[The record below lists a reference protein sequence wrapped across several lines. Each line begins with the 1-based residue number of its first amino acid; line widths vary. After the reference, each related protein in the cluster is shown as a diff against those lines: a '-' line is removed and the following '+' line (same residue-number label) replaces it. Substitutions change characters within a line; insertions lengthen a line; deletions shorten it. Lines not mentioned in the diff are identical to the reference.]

1 MDNDKNKRHH
11 VLHVFDPMKKHKPH
25 DEVYFSYGRYLD
37 IATSKGKDPNT
48 LYFGSSN
55 TSKLLSGIF
64 LGDIELTSKV
74 KDVSIISNNGDVIL
88 SVKYINNLGKLA
100 TVKTKIPSEQL
111 LNDVKDLLKTFDVN
125 AINTSFNDIYGRLN
139 IIDGSIVDIY
149 NCIDTLNT
157 SINDL
162 DERFNIIDGSIVD
175 IYNCID
181 TLNTSINDLDE
192 RYDELLNI
200 IDNIDTTVGNKYTI
214 HKSIGSA
221 DEGFAEKYTLYSGS
235 EIVENSSVIEHISL
249 TLRNLDYD
257 IDSNSIQ
264 ALLLPSAIKSINL
277 DDNTAT
283 LIDGTTVDNI
293 TDKLDDKFMQSL
305 SIDMSDYDEHINIL
319 TNIDSSINDRLT
331 IVEDTL
337 KWENLK

>member
-1 MDNDKNKRHH
+1 MDNNKNKHQH

-74 KDVSIISNNGDVIL
+74 KDVSIISNDGDVIL

-100 TVKTKIPSEQL
+100 KKKTKIPSEQL
-111 LNDVKDLLKTFDVN
+111 LNDVKDLLKSIDVN
-125 AINTSFNDIYGRLN
+125 ALNTSFNDIYERL
-139 IIDGSIVDIY
+139 
-149 NCIDTLNT
+149 
-157 SINDL
+157 
-162 DERFNIIDGSIVD
+162 NIIDGSIVD

-235 EIVENSSVIEHISL
+235 EVVENSSVIEHISL
-249 TLRNLDYD
+249 TLRNLDYN

-293 TDKLDDKFMQSL
+293 TDKLNDKFMQSL
-305 SIDMSDYDEHINIL
+305 SIDMNDYDEHINIL
-319 TNIDSSINDRLT
+319 MSTDSSINDRLT

>member
-1 MDNDKNKRHH
+1 MDNNKNNHHH
-11 VLHVFDPMKKHKPH
+11 VLHVFDPTKIHKPH

-74 KDVSIISNNGDVIL
+74 KDVSIISKDGDVIL
-88 SVKYINNLGKLA
+88 SVKYINNVGKLA

-111 LNDVKDLLKTFDVN
+111 LNDVKDLLKSIDVN
-125 AINTSFNDIYGRLN
+125 ALNTSFNDIYERL
-139 IIDGSIVDIY
+139 
-149 NCIDTLNT
+149 
-157 SINDL
+157 
-162 DERFNIIDGSIVD
+162 NIIDGSIVD

-192 RYDELLNI
+192 RYDELINR
-200 IDNIDTTVGNKYTI
+200 IDNIDTTLGNKYTI

-221 DEGFAEKYTLYSGS
+221 DEGFAEKYTLYCGS

-264 ALLLPSAIKSINL
+264 ALLLPSAIKSVNL

-283 LIDGTTVDNI
+283 LIDGTVVDNI

-305 SIDMSDYDEHINIL
+305 SLDMSDYDEHINIL
-319 TNIDSSINDRLT
+319 MNTDSSINDRLT

-337 KWENLK
+337 KWDNLK

>member
-1 MDNDKNKRHH
+1 MDNNKNNHHH
-11 VLHVFDPMKKHKPH
+11 VLHVFDPTKIHKPH

-74 KDVSIISNNGDVIL
+74 KDVSIISKDGDVIL
-88 SVKYINNLGKLA
+88 SVKYINNSGKLA

-111 LNDVKDLLKTFDVN
+111 LNDVKDLLKSIDVN
-125 AINTSFNDIYGRLN
+125 ALNTSFNDIYERL
-139 IIDGSIVDIY
+139 
-149 NCIDTLNT
+149 
-157 SINDL
+157 
-162 DERFNIIDGSIVD
+162 NIIDGSIVD

-192 RYDELLNI
+192 RYDELVNR
-200 IDNIDTTVGNKYTI
+200 IDNIDTTISNKYTI

-221 DEGFAEKYTLYSGS
+221 DEGFAEKYTLYCGS

-264 ALLLPSAIKSINL
+264 ALLLPSAIKSVNL

-283 LIDGTTVDNI
+283 LIDGTIVDNI

-319 TNIDSSINDRLT
+319 MNTDSSINDRLT

>member
-1 MDNDKNKRHH
+1 MDNNKNNHHH
-11 VLHVFDPMKKHKPH
+11 VLHVFDPTKIHKPH

-74 KDVSIISNNGDVIL
+74 KDVSIISKDGDVIL
-88 SVKYINNLGKLA
+88 SVKYINNSGKLA

-111 LNDVKDLLKTFDVN
+111 LNDVKDLLKSLDVN
-125 AINTSFNDIYGRLN
+125 AINTSFNDIYERL
-139 IIDGSIVDIY
+139 
-149 NCIDTLNT
+149 
-157 SINDL
+157 
-162 DERFNIIDGSIVD
+162 NIIDGSIVD

-192 RYDELLNI
+192 RYDELVNR
-200 IDNIDTTVGNKYTI
+200 IDNIDTTVSNKYTI

-221 DEGFAEKYTLYSGS
+221 DEGFAEKYTLYCGS

-264 ALLLPSAIKSINL
+264 ALLLPSAIKSVNL

-283 LIDGTTVDNI
+283 LIDGTIVDNI

-319 TNIDSSINDRLT
+319 MNTDSSINDRLT

>member
-1 MDNDKNKRHH
+1 MDNNKNNHHH
-11 VLHVFDPMKKHKPH
+11 VLHVFDPTKIHKPH

-74 KDVSIISNNGDVIL
+74 KDVSIISKDGDVIL
-88 SVKYINNLGKLA
+88 SVKYINNVGKLA

-111 LNDVKDLLKTFDVN
+111 LNDVKDLLKSIDVN
-125 AINTSFNDIYGRLN
+125 ALNTSFNDIYERL
-139 IIDGSIVDIY
+139 
-149 NCIDTLNT
+149 
-157 SINDL
+157 
-162 DERFNIIDGSIVD
+162 NIIDGSIVD

-192 RYDELLNI
+192 RYDELVNR
-200 IDNIDTTVGNKYTI
+200 IDNIDTTLGNKYTI

-221 DEGFAEKYTLYSGS
+221 DEGFAEKYTLYCGS

-264 ALLLPSAIKSINL
+264 ALLLPSAIKSVNL

-283 LIDGTTVDNI
+283 LIDGTIVDNI

-319 TNIDSSINDRLT
+319 MNTDSSINDRLT

>member
-74 KDVSIISNNGDVIL
+74 KDVSIISNDGDVIL

-111 LNDVKDLLKTFDVN
+111 LNEVKDLLKTFDVN
-125 AINTSFNDIYGRLN
+125 AINTSFNDIYERL
-139 IIDGSIVDIY
+139 
-149 NCIDTLNT
+149 
-157 SINDL
+157 
-162 DERFNIIDGSIVD
+162 NIIDGSIVD

-192 RYDELLNI
+192 RYDELFNI

-221 DEGFAEKYTLYSGS
+221 DEGFAEKYTLYCGS

-257 IDSNSIQ
+257 IDSNNIQ
-264 ALLLPSAIKSINL
+264 ALLLPSAIKSVNL

-319 TNIDSSINDRLT
+319 MSTDSSINDRLT

>member
-1 MDNDKNKRHH
+1 MDNNKNNHHH
-11 VLHVFDPMKKHKPH
+11 VLHVFDPTKIHKPH

-74 KDVSIISNNGDVIL
+74 KDVSIISKDGDVIL
-88 SVKYINNLGKLA
+88 SVKYINNVGKLA

-111 LNDVKDLLKTFDVN
+111 LNDVKDLLKSIDVN
-125 AINTSFNDIYGRLN
+125 ALNTSFNDIYERL
-139 IIDGSIVDIY
+139 
-149 NCIDTLNT
+149 
-157 SINDL
+157 
-162 DERFNIIDGSIVD
+162 NIIDGSIVD

-192 RYDELLNI
+192 RYDELINR
-200 IDNIDTTVGNKYTI
+200 IDNIDTTLGNKYTI

-221 DEGFAEKYTLYSGS
+221 DEGFAEKYTLYCGS

-257 IDSNSIQ
+257 IDTNSIQ
-264 ALLLPSAIKSINL
+264 ALLLPSAIKSVNL

-283 LIDGTTVDNI
+283 LIDGTIVDNI

-319 TNIDSSINDRLT
+319 MNTDSSINDRLT

>member
-1 MDNDKNKRHH
+1 MDNDKNKCHH
-11 VLHVFDPMKKHKPH
+11 VLHVFDPTKIHKPH

-74 KDVSIISNNGDVIL
+74 KDVSIISKDGDVIL

-111 LNDVKDLLKTFDVN
+111 LNDVKDLLKSLDVN
-125 AINTSFNDIYGRLN
+125 AINTSFNDIYERL
-139 IIDGSIVDIY
+139 
-149 NCIDTLNT
+149 
-157 SINDL
+157 
-162 DERFNIIDGSIVD
+162 NIIDGSIVD

-192 RYDELLNI
+192 RYDELVNR
-200 IDNIDTTVGNKYTI
+200 IDNIDTTVSNKYTI

-221 DEGFAEKYTLYSGS
+221 DEGFAEKYTLYCGS

-264 ALLLPSAIKSINL
+264 ALLLPSAIKSVNL

-283 LIDGTTVDNI
+283 LIDGTIIDNI

-305 SIDMSDYDEHINIL
+305 SIDMGDYDEHINIL
-319 TNIDSSINDRLT
+319 MNTDSSINDRLT

>member
-1 MDNDKNKRHH
+1 MDNNKNNHHH
-11 VLHVFDPMKKHKPH
+11 VLHVFDPTKIHKPH

-74 KDVSIISNNGDVIL
+74 KDVSIISKDGDVIL
-88 SVKYINNLGKLA
+88 SVKYINNSGKLA

-111 LNDVKDLLKTFDVN
+111 LNDVKDLLKSIDVN
-125 AINTSFNDIYGRLN
+125 ALNTSFNDIYERL
-139 IIDGSIVDIY
+139 
-149 NCIDTLNT
+149 
-157 SINDL
+157 
-162 DERFNIIDGSIVD
+162 NIIDGSIVD

-192 RYDELLNI
+192 RYDELINR
-200 IDNIDTTVGNKYTI
+200 IDNIDTTVSNKYTI

-221 DEGFAEKYTLYSGS
+221 DEGFAEKYTLYCGS

-264 ALLLPSAIKSINL
+264 ALLLPSAIKSVNL

-283 LIDGTTVDNI
+283 LIDGTIIDNI

-319 TNIDSSINDRLT
+319 MNTDSSINDRLT

>member
-1 MDNDKNKRHH
+1 MDNNKNNHHH
-11 VLHVFDPMKKHKPH
+11 VLHVFDPTKIHKPH

-74 KDVSIISNNGDVIL
+74 KDVSIISKDGDVIL
-88 SVKYINNLGKLA
+88 SVKYINNSGKLA

-111 LNDVKDLLKTFDVN
+111 LNDVKDLLKSLDVN
-125 AINTSFNDIYGRLN
+125 AINTSFNNIYERL
-139 IIDGSIVDIY
+139 
-149 NCIDTLNT
+149 
-157 SINDL
+157 
-162 DERFNIIDGSIVD
+162 NIIDGSIVD

-192 RYDELLNI
+192 RYDELINR
-200 IDNIDTTVGNKYTI
+200 IDNIDTTVSNKYTI

-221 DEGFAEKYTLYSGS
+221 DEGFAEKYTLYCGS

-264 ALLLPSAIKSINL
+264 ALLLPSAIKSVNL

-283 LIDGTTVDNI
+283 LIDGTIVDNI

-319 TNIDSSINDRLT
+319 MNTDSSINDRLT

>member
-1 MDNDKNKRHH
+1 MDNNKNNHHH
-11 VLHVFDPMKKHKPH
+11 VLHVFDPTKIHKPH

-74 KDVSIISNNGDVIL
+74 KDVSIISKDGDVIL

-111 LNDVKDLLKTFDVN
+111 LNDVKDLLKSLDVN
-125 AINTSFNDIYGRLN
+125 AINTSFNDIYERL
-139 IIDGSIVDIY
+139 
-149 NCIDTLNT
+149 
-157 SINDL
+157 
-162 DERFNIIDGSIVD
+162 NIIDGSIVD

-192 RYDELLNI
+192 RYDELVNR

-221 DEGFAEKYTLYSGS
+221 DEGFAEKYTLYCGS

-264 ALLLPSAIKSINL
+264 ALLLPSAIKSVNL

-283 LIDGTTVDNI
+283 LIDGTIVDNI

-305 SIDMSDYDEHINIL
+305 SLDMSDYDEHINIL
-319 TNIDSSINDRLT
+319 MNTDSSINDRLT

>member
-74 KDVSIISNNGDVIL
+74 KDVSIISKDGDVIL
-88 SVKYINNLGKLA
+88 SVKYINNSGKLA

-111 LNDVKDLLKTFDVN
+111 LNDVKDLLKSIDVN
-125 AINTSFNDIYGRLN
+125 ALNTSFNDIYERL
-139 IIDGSIVDIY
+139 
-149 NCIDTLNT
+149 
-157 SINDL
+157 
-162 DERFNIIDGSIVD
+162 NIIDGSIVD

-192 RYDELLNI
+192 RYDELVNR
-200 IDNIDTTVGNKYTI
+200 IDNIDTTVSNKYTI

-221 DEGFAEKYTLYSGS
+221 DEGFAEKYTLYCGS

-264 ALLLPSAIKSINL
+264 ALLLPSAIKSVNL

-283 LIDGTTVDNI
+283 LIDGTIVDNI

-319 TNIDSSINDRLT
+319 MNTDSSINDRLT

>member
-11 VLHVFDPMKKHKPH
+11 VLHVFDPTKIHKPH

-55 TSKLLSGIF
+55 PSKLLSGIF

-74 KDVSIISNNGDVIL
+74 KDVSIISKDGDVIL
-88 SVKYINNLGKLA
+88 SVKYINNSGKLA

-111 LNDVKDLLKTFDVN
+111 LNDVKDLLKSLDVN
-125 AINTSFNDIYGRLN
+125 AINTSFNNIYERL
-139 IIDGSIVDIY
+139 
-149 NCIDTLNT
+149 
-157 SINDL
+157 
-162 DERFNIIDGSIVD
+162 NIIDGSIVD

-192 RYDELLNI
+192 RYDELVNR
-200 IDNIDTTVGNKYTI
+200 IDNIDTTVSNKYTI

-221 DEGFAEKYTLYSGS
+221 DEGFAEKYTLYCGS

-264 ALLLPSAIKSINL
+264 ALLLPSAIKSVNL

-283 LIDGTTVDNI
+283 LIDGTIVDNI

-319 TNIDSSINDRLT
+319 MNTDSSINDRLT

>member
-11 VLHVFDPMKKHKPH
+11 VFHVFDPTKIHKPH

-74 KDVSIISNNGDVIL
+74 KDVSIISKDGDVIL

-111 LNDVKDLLKTFDVN
+111 LNDVKDLLKSLDVN
-125 AINTSFNDIYGRLN
+125 AINTSFNDIYERL
-139 IIDGSIVDIY
+139 
-149 NCIDTLNT
+149 
-157 SINDL
+157 
-162 DERFNIIDGSIVD
+162 NIIDGSIVD

-192 RYDELLNI
+192 RYDELVNR
-200 IDNIDTTVGNKYTI
+200 IDNIDTTVSNKYTI

-221 DEGFAEKYTLYSGS
+221 DEGFAEKYTLYCGS

-264 ALLLPSAIKSINL
+264 ALLLPSAIKSVNL

-283 LIDGTTVDNI
+283 LIDGTIVDNI

-319 TNIDSSINDRLT
+319 MNTDSSINDRLT

>member
-11 VLHVFDPMKKHKPH
+11 VLHVFDPTKIHKPH

-74 KDVSIISNNGDVIL
+74 KDVSIISNDGDVIL

-111 LNDVKDLLKTFDVN
+111 LNDVKDLLKSLDVN
-125 AINTSFNDIYGRLN
+125 AINTSFNDIYERL
-139 IIDGSIVDIY
+139 
-149 NCIDTLNT
+149 
-157 SINDL
+157 
-162 DERFNIIDGSIVD
+162 NIIDGSIVD

-192 RYDELLNI
+192 RYDELVNR
-200 IDNIDTTVGNKYTI
+200 IDNIDTTVSNKYTI

-221 DEGFAEKYTLYSGS
+221 DEGFAEKYTLYCGS

-264 ALLLPSAIKSINL
+264 ALLLPSAIKSVNL

-283 LIDGTTVDNI
+283 LIDGTIIDNI

-319 TNIDSSINDRLT
+319 MNTDSSINDRLT

>member
-1 MDNDKNKRHH
+1 MDNNKNNHHH
-11 VLHVFDPMKKHKPH
+11 VLHVFDPTKIHKPH

-74 KDVSIISNNGDVIL
+74 KDVSIISKDGDVIL
-88 SVKYINNLGKLA
+88 SVKYINNVGKLA

-111 LNDVKDLLKTFDVN
+111 LNDVKDLLKSIDVN
-125 AINTSFNDIYGRLN
+125 ALNTSFNDIYERL
-139 IIDGSIVDIY
+139 
-149 NCIDTLNT
+149 
-157 SINDL
+157 
-162 DERFNIIDGSIVD
+162 NIIDGSIVD

-192 RYDELLNI
+192 RYDELINR

-221 DEGFAEKYTLYSGS
+221 DEGFAEKYTLYCGS

-264 ALLLPSAIKSINL
+264 ALLLPSAIKSVNL

-283 LIDGTTVDNI
+283 LIDGTIIDNI

-319 TNIDSSINDRLT
+319 MNTDSSINDRLT

>member
-1 MDNDKNKRHH
+1 MDNNKNNHHH
-11 VLHVFDPMKKHKPH
+11 VLHVFDPTKIHKPH

-74 KDVSIISNNGDVIL
+74 KDVSIISKDGDVIL
-88 SVKYINNLGKLA
+88 SVKYINNSGKLA

-111 LNDVKDLLKTFDVN
+111 LNDVKDLLKSIDVN
-125 AINTSFNDIYGRLN
+125 AINTSFNNIYERL
-139 IIDGSIVDIY
+139 
-149 NCIDTLNT
+149 
-157 SINDL
+157 
-162 DERFNIIDGSIVD
+162 NIIDGSIVD

-192 RYDELLNI
+192 RYDELVNR
-200 IDNIDTTVGNKYTI
+200 IDNIDNTVSNKYTI

-221 DEGFAEKYTLYSGS
+221 DEGFAEKYTLYCGS

-264 ALLLPSAIKSINL
+264 ALLLPSAIKSVNL

-283 LIDGTTVDNI
+283 LIDGTIVDNI

-305 SIDMSDYDEHINIL
+305 SLDMSDYDEHINIL
-319 TNIDSSINDRLT
+319 MNTDSSINDRLT

>member
-1 MDNDKNKRHH
+1 MDNNKNNHHH
-11 VLHVFDPMKKHKPH
+11 VLHVFDPTKIHKPH

-74 KDVSIISNNGDVIL
+74 KDVSIISKDGDVIL
-88 SVKYINNLGKLA
+88 SVKYINNVGKLA

-111 LNDVKDLLKTFDVN
+111 LNDVKDLLKSIDVN
-125 AINTSFNDIYGRLN
+125 ALNTSFNDIYERL
-139 IIDGSIVDIY
+139 
-149 NCIDTLNT
+149 
-157 SINDL
+157 
-162 DERFNIIDGSIVD
+162 NIIDGSIVD

-192 RYDELLNI
+192 RYDELINR
-200 IDNIDTTVGNKYTI
+200 IDNIDTTLGNKYTI

-221 DEGFAEKYTLYSGS
+221 DEGFAEKYTLYCGS

-264 ALLLPSAIKSINL
+264 ALLLPSAIKSVNL

-283 LIDGTTVDNI
+283 LIDGTIVDNI

-319 TNIDSSINDRLT
+319 MNTDSSINDRLT

>member
-1 MDNDKNKRHH
+1 MDNNKNNNHH
-11 VLHVFDPMKKHKPH
+11 VLHVFDPAKIHKPH

-74 KDVSIISNNGDVIL
+74 KDVSIISKDGDVIL
-88 SVKYINNLGKLA
+88 SVKYINNVGKLA

-111 LNDVKDLLKTFDVN
+111 LNDVKDLLKSIDVN
-125 AINTSFNDIYGRLN
+125 ALNTSFNDIYERL
-139 IIDGSIVDIY
+139 
-149 NCIDTLNT
+149 
-157 SINDL
+157 
-162 DERFNIIDGSIVD
+162 NIIDGSIVD

-192 RYDELLNI
+192 RYDELINR
-200 IDNIDTTVGNKYTI
+200 IDNIDTTLGNKYTI

-221 DEGFAEKYTLYSGS
+221 DEGFAEKYTLYCGS

-264 ALLLPSAIKSINL
+264 ALLLPSAIKSVNL

-283 LIDGTTVDNI
+283 LIDGTIIDNI

-319 TNIDSSINDRLT
+319 MNTDSSINDRLT

>member
-1 MDNDKNKRHH
+1 MDNNKNNHHH
-11 VLHVFDPMKKHKPH
+11 VLHVFDPTKIHKPH

-74 KDVSIISNNGDVIL
+74 KDVSIISKDGDVIL

-111 LNDVKDLLKTFDVN
+111 LNDVKDLLKSIDVN
-125 AINTSFNDIYGRLN
+125 AINTSFNDIYERL
-139 IIDGSIVDIY
+139 
-149 NCIDTLNT
+149 
-157 SINDL
+157 
-162 DERFNIIDGSIVD
+162 NIIDGSIVD

-192 RYDELLNI
+192 RYDELINR
-200 IDNIDTTVGNKYTI
+200 IDNIDTTLGNKYTI

-221 DEGFAEKYTLYSGS
+221 DEGFAEKYTLYCGS

-264 ALLLPSAIKSINL
+264 ALLLPSAIKSVNL

-283 LIDGTTVDNI
+283 LIDGTIVDNI

-319 TNIDSSINDRLT
+319 MNTDSSINDRLT

>member
-1 MDNDKNKRHH
+1 MDNNKNNHHH
-11 VLHVFDPMKKHKPH
+11 VLHVFDPTKIHKPH

-55 TSKLLSGIF
+55 TSKLLSGRF

-74 KDVSIISNNGDVIL
+74 KDVSIISKDGDVIL
-88 SVKYINNLGKLA
+88 SVKYINNSGKLA

-111 LNDVKDLLKTFDVN
+111 LNDVKDLLKSIDVN
-125 AINTSFNDIYGRLN
+125 ALNTSFNDIYERL
-139 IIDGSIVDIY
+139 
-149 NCIDTLNT
+149 
-157 SINDL
+157 
-162 DERFNIIDGSIVD
+162 NIIDGSIVD

-192 RYDELLNI
+192 RYDELVNR
-200 IDNIDTTVGNKYTI
+200 IDNIDTTVSNKYTI

-221 DEGFAEKYTLYSGS
+221 DEGFAEKYTLYCGS

-264 ALLLPSAIKSINL
+264 ALLLPSAIKSVNL

-283 LIDGTTVDNI
+283 LIDGTIVDNI

-319 TNIDSSINDRLT
+319 MNTDSSINDRLT

>member
-125 AINTSFNDIYGRLN
+125 AINTSFNDIYGRL
-139 IIDGSIVDIY
+139 
-149 NCIDTLNT
+149 
-157 SINDL
+157 
-162 DERFNIIDGSIVD
+162 NIIDGSIVD

>member
-1 MDNDKNKRHH
+1 MDNNKNNHHH
-11 VLHVFDPMKKHKPH
+11 VLHVFDPTKIHKPH

-74 KDVSIISNNGDVIL
+74 KDVSIISKDGDVIL
-88 SVKYINNLGKLA
+88 SVKYINNSGKLA

-111 LNDVKDLLKTFDVN
+111 LNDVKDLLKSIDVN
-125 AINTSFNDIYGRLN
+125 ALNTSFNDIYERL
-139 IIDGSIVDIY
+139 
-149 NCIDTLNT
+149 
-157 SINDL
+157 
-162 DERFNIIDGSIVD
+162 NIIDGSIVD

-192 RYDELLNI
+192 RYDELINR
-200 IDNIDTTVGNKYTI
+200 IDNIDTTVSNKYTI

-221 DEGFAEKYTLYSGS
+221 DEGFAEKYTLYCGS

-257 IDSNSIQ
+257 IDTNSIQ
-264 ALLLPSAIKSINL
+264 ALLLPSAIKSVNL

-283 LIDGTTVDNI
+283 LIDGTIVDNI

-319 TNIDSSINDRLT
+319 MSTDSSINDRLT

>member
-11 VLHVFDPMKKHKPH
+11 VLHVFDPTKIHKPH

-74 KDVSIISNNGDVIL
+74 KDVSIISNDGDVIL

-111 LNDVKDLLKTFDVN
+111 LNDVKDLLKSLDVN
-125 AINTSFNDIYGRLN
+125 AINTSFNDIYKRL
-139 IIDGSIVDIY
+139 
-149 NCIDTLNT
+149 
-157 SINDL
+157 
-162 DERFNIIDGSIVD
+162 NIIDGSIVD

-192 RYDELLNI
+192 RYDELVNR
-200 IDNIDTTVGNKYTI
+200 IDNIDTTVSNKYTI

-221 DEGFAEKYTLYSGS
+221 DEGFAEKYTLYCGS

-264 ALLLPSAIKSINL
+264 ALLLPSAIKSVNL

-283 LIDGTTVDNI
+283 LIDGTIVDNI

-305 SIDMSDYDEHINIL
+305 SLDMSDYDEHINIL
-319 TNIDSSINDRLT
+319 MNTDSSINDRLT

>member
-1 MDNDKNKRHH
+1 MDNNKNNHHH
-11 VLHVFDPMKKHKPH
+11 VLHVFDPTKIHKPH

-74 KDVSIISNNGDVIL
+74 KDVSIISNDGDVIL

-111 LNDVKDLLKTFDVN
+111 LNDVKDLLKSIDVN
-125 AINTSFNDIYGRLN
+125 ALNTSFNDIYERL
-139 IIDGSIVDIY
+139 
-149 NCIDTLNT
+149 
-157 SINDL
+157 
-162 DERFNIIDGSIVD
+162 NIIDGSIVD

-192 RYDELLNI
+192 RYDELVNR
-200 IDNIDTTVGNKYTI
+200 IDNIDTTISNKYTI

-221 DEGFAEKYTLYSGS
+221 DEGFAEKYTLYCGS

-264 ALLLPSAIKSINL
+264 ALLLPSAIKSVNL

-283 LIDGTTVDNI
+283 LIDGTIVDNI

-319 TNIDSSINDRLT
+319 MNTDSSINDRLT

>member
-11 VLHVFDPMKKHKPH
+11 VLHVFDPTKIHKPH

-74 KDVSIISNNGDVIL
+74 KDVSIISNDGDVIL

-111 LNDVKDLLKTFDVN
+111 LNDVKDLLKSLDVN
-125 AINTSFNDIYGRLN
+125 AINTSFNDIYKRL
-139 IIDGSIVDIY
+139 
-149 NCIDTLNT
+149 
-157 SINDL
+157 
-162 DERFNIIDGSIVD
+162 NIIDGSIVD

-192 RYDELLNI
+192 RYDELVNR
-200 IDNIDTTVGNKYTI
+200 IDNIDTTVSNKYTI

-221 DEGFAEKYTLYSGS
+221 DEGFAEKYTLYCGS

-264 ALLLPSAIKSINL
+264 ALLLPSAIKSVNL

-283 LIDGTTVDNI
+283 LIDGTIVDNI

-319 TNIDSSINDRLT
+319 SNIDSSINDRLT

>member
-1 MDNDKNKRHH
+1 MDNYKNKRHH

-162 DERFNIIDGSIVD
+162 DER
-175 IYNCID
+175 
-181 TLNTSINDLDE
+181 
-192 RYDELLNI
+192 YDELLNI

-235 EIVENSSVIEHISL
+235 EVVENSSVIEHISL

-277 DDNTAT
+277 VDNTAT

>member
-1 MDNDKNKRHH
+1 MDNNKNNHHH
-11 VLHVFDPMKKHKPH
+11 VLHVFDPTKIHKPH

-74 KDVSIISNNGDVIL
+74 KDVSIISKDGDVIL
-88 SVKYINNLGKLA
+88 SVKYINNVGKLA

-111 LNDVKDLLKTFDVN
+111 LNDVKDLLKSIDVN
-125 AINTSFNDIYGRLN
+125 ALNTSFNDIYERL
-139 IIDGSIVDIY
+139 
-149 NCIDTLNT
+149 
-157 SINDL
+157 
-162 DERFNIIDGSIVD
+162 NIIDGSIVD

-192 RYDELLNI
+192 RYDELINR
-200 IDNIDTTVGNKYTI
+200 IDNIDTTLGNKYTI

-221 DEGFAEKYTLYSGS
+221 DEGFAEKYTLYCGS

-264 ALLLPSAIKSINL
+264 ALLLPSAIKSVNL

-283 LIDGTTVDNI
+283 LIDGTIVDNI

-305 SIDMSDYDEHINIL
+305 SIDMSDYDQHINIL
-319 TNIDSSINDRLT
+319 MDTDSSINDRLT

>member
-1 MDNDKNKRHH
+1 MDNNKNNHHH
-11 VLHVFDPMKKHKPH
+11 VLHVFDPTKIHKPH

-74 KDVSIISNNGDVIL
+74 KDVSIISKDGDVIL
-88 SVKYINNLGKLA
+88 SVKYINNSGKLA

-111 LNDVKDLLKTFDVN
+111 LNDVKDLLKSLDVN
-125 AINTSFNDIYGRLN
+125 AINTSFNDIYERLN

-157 SINDL
+157 SIND
-162 DERFNIIDGSIVD
+162 I
-175 IYNCID
+175 
-181 TLNTSINDLDE
+181 DE
-192 RYDELLNI
+192 RYDELINR
-200 IDNIDTTVGNKYTI
+200 IDNIDTTVSNKYTI

-221 DEGFAEKYTLYSGS
+221 DEGFAEKYTLYCGS

-264 ALLLPSAIKSINL
+264 ALLLPSAIKSVNL

-283 LIDGTTVDNI
+283 LIDGTIIDNI

-319 TNIDSSINDRLT
+319 MNTDSSINDRLT

>member
-1 MDNDKNKRHH
+1 MDNNKNNHHH
-11 VLHVFDPMKKHKPH
+11 VLHVFDPTKIHKPH

-74 KDVSIISNNGDVIL
+74 KDVSIISKDGDVIL

-111 LNDVKDLLKTFDVN
+111 LNDVKDLLKSIDVN
-125 AINTSFNDIYGRLN
+125 ALNTSFNDIYERL
-139 IIDGSIVDIY
+139 
-149 NCIDTLNT
+149 
-157 SINDL
+157 
-162 DERFNIIDGSIVD
+162 NIIDGSIVD

-192 RYDELLNI
+192 RYDELVNR
-200 IDNIDTTVGNKYTI
+200 IDNIDTTLGNKYTI

-221 DEGFAEKYTLYSGS
+221 DEGFAEKYTLYCGS

-264 ALLLPSAIKSINL
+264 ALLLPSAIKSVNL

-283 LIDGTTVDNI
+283 LIDGTIVDNI

-305 SIDMSDYDEHINIL
+305 SLDMSDYDEHINIL

>member
-1 MDNDKNKRHH
+1 MDNNKNNHHH
-11 VLHVFDPMKKHKPH
+11 VLHVFDPTKIHKPH

-74 KDVSIISNNGDVIL
+74 KDVSIISKDGDVIL

-111 LNDVKDLLKTFDVN
+111 LNDVKDLLKSIDVN
-125 AINTSFNDIYGRLN
+125 ALNTSFNDIYERL
-139 IIDGSIVDIY
+139 
-149 NCIDTLNT
+149 
-157 SINDL
+157 
-162 DERFNIIDGSIVD
+162 NIIDGSIVD

-192 RYDELLNI
+192 RYDELVNR
-200 IDNIDTTVGNKYTI
+200 IDNIDTTLGNKYTI

-221 DEGFAEKYTLYSGS
+221 DEGFAEKYTLYCGS

-264 ALLLPSAIKSINL
+264 ALLLPSAIKSVNL

-283 LIDGTTVDNI
+283 LIDGTIVDNI

-319 TNIDSSINDRLT
+319 MNTDSSINDRLT

>member
-11 VLHVFDPMKKHKPH
+11 VLHVFDPTKIHKPH

-74 KDVSIISNNGDVIL
+74 KDVSIISNDGDVIL

-111 LNDVKDLLKTFDVN
+111 LNDVKDLLKSLDVN
-125 AINTSFNDIYGRLN
+125 AINTSFNDIYKRL
-139 IIDGSIVDIY
+139 
-149 NCIDTLNT
+149 
-157 SINDL
+157 
-162 DERFNIIDGSIVD
+162 NIIDGSIVD

-192 RYDELLNI
+192 RYDELVNR
-200 IDNIDTTVGNKYTI
+200 IDNIDTTVSNKYTI

-221 DEGFAEKYTLYSGS
+221 DEGFAEKYTLYCGS

-264 ALLLPSAIKSINL
+264 ALLLPSTIKSVNL

-283 LIDGTTVDNI
+283 LIDGTIVDNI

-305 SIDMSDYDEHINIL
+305 SLDMSDYDEHINIL
-319 TNIDSSINDRLT
+319 MNTDSSINDRLT

>member
-11 VLHVFDPMKKHKPH
+11 VLHVFDPTKIHKPH

-74 KDVSIISNNGDVIL
+74 KDVSIISNDGDVIL

-111 LNDVKDLLKTFDVN
+111 LNDVKDLLKSLDVN
-125 AINTSFNDIYGRLN
+125 AINTSFNDIYERL
-139 IIDGSIVDIY
+139 
-149 NCIDTLNT
+149 
-157 SINDL
+157 
-162 DERFNIIDGSIVD
+162 NIIDGSIVD

-192 RYDELLNI
+192 RYDELVNR

-221 DEGFAEKYTLYSGS
+221 DEGFAEKYTLYCGS

-264 ALLLPSAIKSINL
+264 ALLLPSAIKSVNL

-283 LIDGTTVDNI
+283 LIDGTVVDNI

-305 SIDMSDYDEHINIL
+305 SLDMSDYDEHINIL
-319 TNIDSSINDRLT
+319 MNTDSSINDRLT

>member
-74 KDVSIISNNGDVIL
+74 KDVSIISNDGDVIL

-111 LNDVKDLLKTFDVN
+111 LNEVKDLLKSFDVN
-125 AINTSFNDIYGRLN
+125 AINTSFNDIYERL
-139 IIDGSIVDIY
+139 
-149 NCIDTLNT
+149 
-157 SINDL
+157 
-162 DERFNIIDGSIVD
+162 NIIDGSIVD

-192 RYDELLNI
+192 RYDELINR
-200 IDNIDTTVGNKYTI
+200 IDNIDTTVSNKYTI

-221 DEGFAEKYTLYSGS
+221 DEGFAEKYTLYCGS

-264 ALLLPSAIKSINL
+264 ALLLPSAIKSVNL

-319 TNIDSSINDRLT
+319 MSTDSSINDRLT

>member
-1 MDNDKNKRHH
+1 MDNNKNNHHH
-11 VLHVFDPMKKHKPH
+11 VLHVFDPTKIHKPH

-74 KDVSIISNNGDVIL
+74 KDVSIISKDGDVIL
-88 SVKYINNLGKLA
+88 SVKYINNVGKLA

-111 LNDVKDLLKTFDVN
+111 LNDVKDLLKSIDVN
-125 AINTSFNDIYGRLN
+125 ALNTSFNDIYERLN

-162 DERFNIIDGSIVD
+162 DK
-175 IYNCID
+175 
-181 TLNTSINDLDE
+181 
-192 RYDELLNI
+192 RYDELINR
-200 IDNIDTTVGNKYTI
+200 IDNIDTTLGNKYTI

-221 DEGFAEKYTLYSGS
+221 DEGFAEKYTLYCGS

-264 ALLLPSAIKSINL
+264 ALLLPSAIKSVNL

-283 LIDGTTVDNI
+283 LIDGTVVDNI

-305 SIDMSDYDEHINIL
+305 SLDMSDYDEHINIL
-319 TNIDSSINDRLT
+319 MNTDSSINDRLT

-337 KWENLK
+337 KWDNLK

>member
-1 MDNDKNKRHH
+1 MDNNKNNHHH
-11 VLHVFDPMKKHKPH
+11 VLHVFDPTKIHKPH

-74 KDVSIISNNGDVIL
+74 KDVSIISKDGDVIL
-88 SVKYINNLGKLA
+88 SVKYINNSGKLA

-111 LNDVKDLLKTFDVN
+111 LNDVKDLLKSLDVN
-125 AINTSFNDIYGRLN
+125 ALNTSFNDIYERL
-139 IIDGSIVDIY
+139 
-149 NCIDTLNT
+149 
-157 SINDL
+157 
-162 DERFNIIDGSIVD
+162 NIIDGSIVD

-192 RYDELLNI
+192 RYDELVNR
-200 IDNIDTTVGNKYTI
+200 IDNIDTTVSNKYTI

-221 DEGFAEKYTLYSGS
+221 DEGFAEKYTLYCGS

-264 ALLLPSAIKSINL
+264 ALLLPSAIKSVNL

-283 LIDGTTVDNI
+283 LIDGTIVDNI

-319 TNIDSSINDRLT
+319 MNTDSSINDRLT

>member
-1 MDNDKNKRHH
+1 MDNNKNNHHH
-11 VLHVFDPMKKHKPH
+11 VLHVFDPTKIHKPH

-74 KDVSIISNNGDVIL
+74 KDVSIISKDGDVIL
-88 SVKYINNLGKLA
+88 SVKYINNSGKLA

-111 LNDVKDLLKTFDVN
+111 LNDVKDLLKSIDVN
-125 AINTSFNDIYGRLN
+125 ALNTSFNNIYERL
-139 IIDGSIVDIY
+139 
-149 NCIDTLNT
+149 
-157 SINDL
+157 
-162 DERFNIIDGSIVD
+162 NIIDGSIVD

-192 RYDELLNI
+192 RYDELVNR

-221 DEGFAEKYTLYSGS
+221 DEGFAEKYTLYCGS

-264 ALLLPSAIKSINL
+264 ALLLPSAIKSVNL

-283 LIDGTTVDNI
+283 LIDGTIVDNI

-319 TNIDSSINDRLT
+319 MNTDSSINDRLT

>member
-1 MDNDKNKRHH
+1 MDNNKNNHHH
-11 VLHVFDPMKKHKPH
+11 VLHVFDPTKIHKPH

-74 KDVSIISNNGDVIL
+74 KDVSIISKDGDVIL

-111 LNDVKDLLKTFDVN
+111 LNDVKDLLKSLDVN
-125 AINTSFNDIYGRLN
+125 ALNTSFNDIYERLN

-157 SINDL
+157 SIN
-162 DERFNIIDGSIVD
+162 G
-175 IYNCID
+175 
-181 TLNTSINDLDE
+181 LDE
-192 RYDELLNI
+192 RYDELINR
-200 IDNIDTTVGNKYTI
+200 IDNIDTTLGNKYTI

-221 DEGFAEKYTLYSGS
+221 DEGFAEKYTLYCGS

-264 ALLLPSAIKSINL
+264 ALLLPSAIKSVNL

-283 LIDGTTVDNI
+283 LIDGTIVDNI

-305 SIDMSDYDEHINIL
+305 SLDMSNYDEHINIL
-319 TNIDSSINDRLT
+319 MNTDSSINDRLT